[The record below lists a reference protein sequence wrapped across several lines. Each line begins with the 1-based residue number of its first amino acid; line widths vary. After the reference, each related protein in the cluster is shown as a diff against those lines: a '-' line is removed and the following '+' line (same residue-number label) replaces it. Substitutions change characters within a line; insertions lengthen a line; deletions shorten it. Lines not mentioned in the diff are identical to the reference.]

1 MLERKTTEEKEE
13 ETGEEE
19 TEDSEENEDFLT
31 LLHDQLNNNGLID
44 ELGQLEE
51 GESIELTEDNIT
63 LIFRKEGN
71 RLSVKQIEEDE
82 EKGVVIDSP
91 NI

>member
-1 MLERKTTEEKEE
+1 MAIEKEE

-19 TEDSEENEDFLT
+19 TEDSAENEDFLT

-44 ELGQLEE
+44 ELVQLEE

-71 RLSVKQIEEDE
+71 RISVKQIEEDE